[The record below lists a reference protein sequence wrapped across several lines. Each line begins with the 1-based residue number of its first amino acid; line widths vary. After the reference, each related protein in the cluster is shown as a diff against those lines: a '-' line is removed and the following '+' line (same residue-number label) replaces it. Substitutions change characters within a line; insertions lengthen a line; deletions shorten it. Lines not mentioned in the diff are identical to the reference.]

1 MRNRATETI
10 LLGGLVNQAPKWRLP
25 FGVGLY
31 LGTALRHSRV
41 KRGNLYSEQHQIG
54 IRTVY
59 TARGGSSE
67 YAGRWHEL
75 ISNNKPR

>member
-1 MRNRATETI
+1 MA
-10 LLGGLVNQAPKWRLP
+10 LP
-25 FGVGLY
+25 YGVGLHWCN
-31 LGTALRHSRV
+31 LLHSRV
-41 KRGNLYSEQHQIG
+41 KRDNLYSEQHQIG

-59 TARGGSSE
+59 TAKGGPSE